1 MEAYKLLLELKI
13 AVFNIKPKLDKPTAE
28 IINRNIISI
37 EKKLQKHLLPF

>member
-1 MEAYKLLLELKI
+1 MEAYQLLLELKI
-13 AVFNIKPKLDKPTAE
+13 AVLNIKPKLDQPTAE

>member
-1 MEAYKLLLELKI
+1 MEAYKLLLELKVAI
-13 AVFNIKPKLDKPTAE
+13 LNLRPKLDKPTAE